1 MKLGLFIAVA
11 MICLSSTA
19 AQASPS
25 LADQAASRSRA
36 GDRAGAIALY
46 RKAYE
51 LESDPALLVR
61 MAHEYRRAGNN
72 REALAHFCRYMYV
85 EAAGVLADEASTNAR
100 AISAELG
107 TPTDS
112 DHTACSSRPRASQAS
127 SAQAAPVAP
136 AVDTLAL
143 VLAAPPPSI
152 TKREI
157 AGLITLGGTVG
168 SLGLSLLEARRIK
181 EARADINAASAPG
194 TNLDA
199 LIDRRDGA
207 ELRQKLFLAVGGA
220 TLLTGGIL
228 YVTGRAERKRAE
240 QAYVAPSL
248 NKNGAGLVLGGRF

>member
-19 AQASPS
+19 AHASPS
-25 LADQAASRSRA
+25 LVEQAVSRSRA

-51 LESDPALLVR
+51 LESDPVLLVR
-61 MAHEYRRAGNN
+61 IAHEHRRAGNN

-85 EAAGVLADEASTNAR
+85 DAAGALADEASTNAR

-112 DHTACSSRPRASQAS
+112 DHTACSLRPRASQPS
-127 SAQAAPVAP
+127 TTQATVTPP
-136 AVDTLAL
+136 VDTLAL
-143 VLAAPPPSI
+143 VLASPPPSI

-157 AGLITLGGTVG
+157 AGLITLGGTVA

-181 EARADINAASAPG
+181 DARADIAAASAPG
-194 TNLDA
+194 TNTDA
-199 LIDRRDGA
+199 LIDRRDRA
-207 ELRQKLFLAVGGA
+207 ELHQKLFLAVGGA

-248 NKNGAGLVLGGRF
+248 TKGGAGLVLGGRF